1 MNAPAIILT
10 GKEDGK
16 FPNLKSL
23 VRGTHVVVNVTV
35 TKLPDAGENG
45 LDVRVKTWID
55 DPVVDGDWEEVPQSI
70 KK

>member
-1 MNAPAIILT
+1 M
-10 GKEDGK
+10 
-16 FPNLKSL
+16 
-23 VRGTHVVVNVTV
+23 VVNVTV